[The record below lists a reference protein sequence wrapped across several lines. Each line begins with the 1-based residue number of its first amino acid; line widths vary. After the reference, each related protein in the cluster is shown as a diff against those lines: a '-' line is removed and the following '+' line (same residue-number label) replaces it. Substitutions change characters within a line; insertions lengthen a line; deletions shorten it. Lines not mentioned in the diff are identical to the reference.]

1 MPLEIVIRPSMESSF
16 PIYIIFIR
24 QPWYYNLTTE
34 RRDESSFSLLNFRYV
49 LLRWKSATEVGEN
62 GGKFK
67 GNDRSSF
74 ASAITHVEA

>member
-34 RRDESSFSLLNFRYV
+34 RRGESSFSLLNFRYV
-49 LLRWKSATEVGEN
+49 LAGSRQQKSEKMEEGLKEMTGARLPVQLLT
-62 GGKFK
+62 
-67 GNDRSSF
+67 
-74 ASAITHVEA
+74 

>member
-49 LLRWKSATEVGEN
+49 LAGSRQQKSEKMEEGLKEMTGARLPVQLLT
-62 GGKFK
+62 
-67 GNDRSSF
+67 
-74 ASAITHVEA
+74 

>member
-49 LLRWKSATEVGEN
+49 LAGSRQQKSEKMEESLKEMTGARLPVQLLT
-62 GGKFK
+62 
-67 GNDRSSF
+67 
-74 ASAITHVEA
+74 